1 MWEGGTR
8 GATCQLSYCSW
19 VPPPLLCT
27 QWTLVLPG
35 AHFTVMLVL
44 SQDRTTWF
52 SNDGVLNHNK
62 TWGLL
67 RTH

>member
-1 MWEGGTR
+1 MGGRYQGCHMPTVLLFL
-8 GATCQLSYCSW
+8 GS
-19 VPPPLLCT
+19 PPLLCPL
-27 QWTLVLPG
+27 WTLVLPG